1 MHDVLIRGG
10 QVLDG
15 TGAAARLADVAV
27 RDGRIVAIEPH
38 HAGDAR
44 RVVDA
49 TGRTVAPGLIDIHA
63 HSDFTLPVN
72 PRAESKIRQ
81 GVTTEVVGNCG
92 FSVAPVLAGR
102 AAMLREYLA
111 SSAPWLEPRAA
122 TFAEYL
128 EGFPATSVNVVPQV
142 GHHTLRSM
150 AIGMDARA
158 PTADELSLM
167 QRLLEEALDAG
178 ALGLSSGLFTAP
190 GAYAGADEMQAL
202 GRVLRRHGA
211 SYAAHVRD
219 EANGVFEAVREA
231 IALGERCD
239 VHVQVAHLKLS
250 GTDNWGHAA
259 KLLELIETARRRGAR
274 LDCDQYPYTAASNP
288 LRNLL
293 PVWVQEGGLDVMLA
307 RLAEPATRARI
318 RAEIAAHGLTNF
330 GRIADWDAVRVSLA
344 PQNPEHAGKTI
355 AEIARS
361 RSCDPLDAVCD
372 LLIEG
377 RGAVRI
383 LVTSIAEADV
393 QEILRTPDVFVG
405 SDGSSI
411 APYGPTGIGKPHP
424 RFYGTFPRVLG
435 HYVRDRG
442 LLSLPL
448 AIHKMTGGPAAA
460 LGLVQRGL
468 LREGWCADV
477 TIFDPLTIAER
488 ATYDEPHQYAAG
500 VSEVIVNGVLVIDR
514 GEHTGAVPGR
524 MLRRGARG
532 VS

>member
-1 MHDVLIRGG
+1 
-10 QVLDG
+10 
-15 TGAAARLADVAV
+15 
-27 RDGRIVAIEPH
+27 
-38 HAGDAR
+38 
-44 RVVDA
+44 
-49 TGRTVAPGLIDIHA
+49 
-63 HSDFTLPVN
+63 
-72 PRAESKIRQ
+72 
-81 GVTTEVVGNCG
+81 
-92 FSVAPVLAGR
+92 
-102 AAMLREYLA
+102 
-111 SSAPWLEPRAA
+111 
-122 TFAEYL
+122 
-128 EGFPATSVNVVPQV
+128 
-142 GHHTLRSM
+142 
-150 AIGMDARA
+150 
-158 PTADELSLM
+158 
-167 QRLLEEALDAG
+167 
-178 ALGLSSGLFTAP
+178 
-190 GAYAGADEMQAL
+190 
-202 GRVLRRHGA
+202 
-211 SYAAHVRD
+211 
-219 EANGVFEAVREA
+219 VFEAVREA

-477 TIFDPLTIAER
+477 TIFDPATIAER

-532 VS
+532 VG